1 METDSTE
8 RADAPAELTA
18 DPFAVDLFAASRAAE
33 EAAVVEAAPAARA
46 EAARGADS
54 SPSSSDAPAWHAR
67 LPKVTREE
75 ARFSAALARLPPP
88 LSPGAREILGDVLGR
103 YTRAAP
109 ADVLIETVDARE
121 VNLAEWAAR
130 TCTDAASPC
139 LFVTL
144 SFEPQAAHAY
154 IAADAVFVSALVR
167 RMLTDEAAPPDAL
180 RPLSKTEQAVAEFLG
195 LTLVH
200 ELNAAAGE
208 PLLKLE
214 RVSNE
219 RPPRLTPA
227 VARESEGG
235 ASEGRGARGMLLTVR
250 VAVPSALGLVRVLL
264 EADALEALDARR
276 NPLLAAA
283 RRRGAGGTAAGAF
296 ARFVRD
302 VPLRLLVGE
311 TSAGAHE
318 LAGLEPGDVLLVER
332 PLVDWRGDALEGA
345 AVALVGA
352 GGVRLS
358 GVAETLEAD
367 ARTRGATG
375 RVLLRLDAVTAE
387 DAAGDGAGRFGMR
400 EEEMLAEPEDDGAGM
415 LENLMLTV
423 HVELAARRI
432 TLDELARL
440 RAGQILELG
449 CRADDPVDL
458 VADGRR
464 IATGELVDVE
474 GRLGVRVTQ
483 LAG

>member
-33 EAAVVEAAPAARA
+33 EAAVVDAAPAARA
-46 EAARGADS
+46 EVARGPDS
-54 SPSSSDAPAWHAR
+54 SSSASDAPAWHAK

-75 ARFSAALARLPPP
+75 ARFSAALARLPPS
-88 LSPGAREILGDVLGR
+88 LSPGAREILADVLGR

-109 ADVLIETVDARE
+109 ADVLIETVDTRE

-130 TCTDAASPC
+130 ACNDAASPC

-144 SFEPQAAHAY
+144 AFEPQAAHAY
-154 IAADAVFVSALVR
+154 LAADASFVSAFVR
-167 RMLTDEAAPPDAL
+167 RMLTDEAEPPDAL
-180 RPLSKTEQAVAEFLG
+180 RPLSKTELAVAEFLG

-200 ELNAAAGE
+200 ELNDAAGE

-219 RPPRLTPA
+219 RPPRLAPGG
-227 VARESEGG
+227 REPEGSS
-235 ASEGRGARGMLLTVR
+235 AEGRGARGMLLTVR

-283 RRRGAGGTAAGAF
+283 RRRGAGGTAAGAY

-311 TSAGAHE
+311 TRAGAHE

-345 AVALVGA
+345 AVARVGA

-358 GVAETLEAD
+358 GVAETLETD
-367 ARTRGATG
+367 AETRGAAG
-375 RVLLRLDAVTAE
+375 RVLLRLDDVTAE
-387 DAAGDGAGRFGMR
+387 DAAGDGAGRFWMR
-400 EEEMLAEPEDDGAGM
+400 EEEMLPEPDDDGAGV
-415 LENLMLTV
+415 LESLMLTV